1 MTPFLFFVEP
11 TEAEFGP
18 IRFEFATK
26 FMMFTKFTRATFDPS
41 RVNNVSFVNFCESV
55 SHRID
60 YEAQ

>member
-26 FMMFTKFTRATFDPS
+26 FTMFTKFTLAAS
-41 RVNNVSFVNFCESV
+41 RNVLDEHDKRCELS
-55 SHRID
+55 
-60 YEAQ
+60 

>member
-26 FMMFTKFTRATFDPS
+26 FMIFTEFTLATFDPS
-41 RVNNVSFVNFCESV
+41 GGEQCELRELV
-55 SHRID
+55 
-60 YEAQ
+60 

>member
-26 FMMFTKFTRATFDPS
+26 FTMFTKFTLATFDPS
-41 RVNNVSFVNFCESV
+41 EVNLVNFRENVSDRST
-55 SHRID
+55 S
-60 YEAQ
+60 YG

>member
-26 FMMFTKFTRATFDPS
+26 FTKFTLTTFDPS
-41 RVNNVSFVNFCESV
+41 GVNNVNFVNFSENDSRAVFISFSSV
-55 SHRID
+55 W
-60 YEAQ
+60 